1 MRPFSGGHAIV
12 AVGYDDNRAV
22 ANPVDSSTTTGALII
37 RNSWGTSWG
46 DNGYG
51 YMPYDYVTQGL
62 ADDFWVLVNAEN
74 IGVTPFNEQPA

>member
-1 MRPFSGGHAIV
+1 VPLSPLLGGHAIV
-12 AVGYDDNRAV
+12 AVGYDDNRTV
-22 ANPVDSSTTTGALII
+22 TNPLGDGSTTGALII

-51 YMPYDYVTQGL
+51 CMPYDWVTKGL

-74 IGVTPFNEQPA
+74 AAVTPFNE